1 MKKNLKKYK
10 KKEGINTMKKIYFL
24 DYVYEFKD
32 GHDDIKL
39 LGVFSSK
46 KNAKL
51 ALEKIKANPDY
62 KKIIKYIVISE
73 DLMERLSWQKGY
85 ITIY

>member
-1 MKKNLKKYK
+1 M
-10 KKEGINTMKKIYFL
+10 EGINIMKKIYFL
-24 DYVYEFKD
+24 DYVYEFED

-51 ALEKIKANPDY
+51 ALEKIKENPKY
-62 KKIIKYIVISE
+62 KKIAKYIVISD
-73 DLMERLSWQKGY
+73 DLIGRLGWEEGY
-85 ITIY
+85 ITAFY

>member
-1 MKKNLKKYK
+1 MLSTN
-10 KKEGINTMKKIYFL
+10 
-24 DYVYEFKD
+24 D
-32 GHDDIKL
+32 
-39 LGVFSSK
+39 
-46 KNAKL
+46 
-51 ALEKIKANPDY
+51 

>member
-1 MKKNLKKYK
+1 MNNL
-10 KKEGINTMKKIYFL
+10 KKIYFL
-24 DYVYEFKD
+24 DFVYEFED

-51 ALEKIKANPDY
+51 ALTEIKENFNY
-62 KKIIKYIVISE
+62 KKIAKYIEISD
-73 DLMERLSWQKGY
+73 DLIGRLGWQDGY
-85 ITIY
+85 I

>member
-1 MKKNLKKYK
+1 MNNL
-10 KKEGINTMKKIYFL
+10 KKIYFL
-24 DYVYEFKD
+24 DFVYEFED

-51 ALEKIKANPDY
+51 ALEKIKANPEY
-62 KKIIKYIVISE
+62 KKITKYIVISE
-73 DLMERLSWQKGY
+73 DSMETLGWEDGY
-85 ITIY
+85 MTVFY